1 MLDLKHQFLFDEIKE
16 NDRKV
21 NIQETI
27 SGLNM
32 AGSLLPN
39 IARGNDEGEISMAI
53 DGLEAVISAMAY
65 VRLMHSTVENI
76 ESSEGGDACA

>member
-32 AGSLLPN
+32 AGSLLTN
-39 IARGNDEGEISMAI
+39 IAKGSDEGERSMAI

-65 VRLMHSTVENI
+65 ISLMHSTVENI
-76 ESSEGGDACA
+76 ESSEGGDACV